1 MSPANFTLLR
11 YCYAQQQPLDL
22 ALARALVAVLFLFS
36 RIFFY
41 SDVGFFSFSS
51 SISLLF
57 SGSSRRKIWLTRIFF
72 FASGCSL
79 PFPFPA
85 LSSETLQTIFVGGDV
100 VVVLRKQT
108 NFPFGETQTH
118 SGRIL
123 LSSLV
128 VLGGGVKYSV

>member
-1 MSPANFTLLR
+1 M
-11 YCYAQQQPLDL
+11 
-22 ALARALVAVLFLFS
+22 LFLFS

-79 PFPFPA
+79 PFPFPFPSS
-85 LSSETLQTIFVGGDV
+85 LSSETLQTIFVGDDV

>member
-1 MSPANFTLLR
+1 MLLR
-11 YCYAQQQPLDL
+11 YCYAQQPLDL

-41 SDVGFFSFSS
+41 PDVGLFSFSS

-57 SGSSRRKIWLTRIFF
+57 SDSSRRKIWLTRIFF

-79 PFPFPA
+79 PFPFPSS
-85 LSSETLQTIFVGGDV
+85 LSSETLRTIFVGDDV

-118 SGRIL
+118 SGLIL

-128 VLGGGVKYSV
+128 VF